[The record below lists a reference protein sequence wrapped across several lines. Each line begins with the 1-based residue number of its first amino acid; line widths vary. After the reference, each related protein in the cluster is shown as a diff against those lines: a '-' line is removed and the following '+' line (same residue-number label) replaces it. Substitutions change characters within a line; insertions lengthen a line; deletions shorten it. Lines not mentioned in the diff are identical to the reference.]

1 MSDPLVADEVN
12 PSAQIVSSEGQLTN
26 IWFMLVAPESS
37 SKPSTST
44 RFSNPWKR

>member
-12 PSAQIVSSEGQLTN
+12 PSVQIVSSEGQLTN
-26 IWFMLVAPESS
+26 VWFRLVAPDSS
-37 SKPSTST
+37 SKPYTST